1 MWQALYQSAEIDWL
15 RRDAERRLAQ
25 LQVLDDLDALQAVV
39 DRLAGA
45 RGTAPQGWDEAV
57 RAGLLRRPP
66 LDPTGLPYL
75 IDPDGRVRPSPDSRL
90 LPLPVE
96 PKRFSRMAP

>member
-1 MWQALYQSAEIDWL
+1 
-15 RRDAERRLAQ
+15 
-25 LQVLDDLDALQAVV
+25 LQVLDDLDALQGIV
-39 DRLAGA
+39 DRLVAA
-45 RGTAPQGWDEAV
+45 RGSAPQGWDEAV
-57 RAGLLRRPP
+57 SAGLLRRTP

-96 PKRFSRMAP
+96 PKRLAPMAP